1 MGKNYKVWEQAK
13 QVEVQLLSTSTWW
26 RLKTNPT
33 TINNRY
39 HSLNRLRAWEPLDSL
54 RLQSSK
60 IWKGHAIWH
69 FILDGN
75 KNGCKNKY
83 WSSVTRDSLLWP
95 IEYVTITNFFTTS
108 HRYTSSVCKI
118 TKTHRW
124 VWHQVLALI
133 FSL

>member
-60 IWKGHAIWH
+60 IWWGHAIWH

-75 KNGCKNKY
+75 KDGCKDKN
-83 WSSVTRDSLLWP
+83 WSSVTRDTFLWP
-95 IEYVTITNFFTTS
+95 TEYVIITKFFSTS
-108 HRYTSSVCKI
+108 HSLVCKTTRTRKWI
-118 TKTHRW
+118 
-124 VWHQVLALI
+124 WHQFLALI
-133 FSL
+133 FNF